1 MDLLHRIWTTQKA
14 WLSSVFSLFASLGLQ
29 GTLQIV
35 ILLFGVV
42 AGFEA
47 WRRNR
52 AERQLSEYKL
62 QKLKKEKGH

>member
-35 ILLFGVV
+35 ILLFGVI
-42 AGFEA
+42 AGYFA
-47 WRRNR
+47 FKRNR
-52 AERQLSEYKL
+52 DEAKIAEI
-62 QKLKKEKGH
+62 KLKKLSGANK